1 MLRPRLIFFF
11 FFLTA
16 LHRILCFCFLLAY
29 SNQSWCSGS
38 FYIGFTVS
46 WWYWLTL
53 CYKYYFLS
61 VHLQVISVLLQHTPS
76 RNLGNHR
83 FTSASKVPAAFTKI
97 HIVSLCVCFVQLL
110 FMCLEMWLPTLL
122 MVELLVF
129 YVLLLLLANICSNA
143 ADLLRLSVY
152 IVWVVALHTYYDAVM
167 RDVDF
172 CCDEKHLMSDC

>member
-1 MLRPRLIFFF
+1 
-11 FFLTA
+11 
-16 LHRILCFCFLLAY
+16 
-29 SNQSWCSGS
+29 
-38 FYIGFTVS
+38 
-46 WWYWLTL
+46 
-53 CYKYYFLS
+53 
-61 VHLQVISVLLQHTPS
+61 
-76 RNLGNHR
+76 
-83 FTSASKVPAAFTKI
+83 
-97 HIVSLCVCFVQLL
+97 
-110 FMCLEMWLPTLL
+110 MCLEMWLPTLL